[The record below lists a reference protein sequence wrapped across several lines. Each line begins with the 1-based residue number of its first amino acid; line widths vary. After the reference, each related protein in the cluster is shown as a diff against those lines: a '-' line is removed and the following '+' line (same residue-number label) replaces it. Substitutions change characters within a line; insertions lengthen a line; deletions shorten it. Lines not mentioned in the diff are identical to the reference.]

1 MADKKSRTI
10 YLVMIVI
17 AQTQVRETHLK
28 ERRRYVAMVVVP
40 LFSCPSTH
48 FIIFSM
54 KTEES
59 PRNGHFEFVLDVSEI
74 SKFRV

>member
-10 YLVMIVI
+10 YLVMNVI

-28 ERRRYVAMVVVP
+28 ERRYVAMVVVP

-59 PRNGHFEFVLDVSEI
+59 PRNVHFEFVLDVSEI